1 MSKTT
6 DQQIEKSRTLVNALK
21 QRFTEV
27 SSKGVKMKDL
37 DELLCL
43 LEKLQASSMQTEEL
57 RKQLSAQVHT
67 TNDILAQV
75 KRQHKDIKDI
85 IRVTFP
91 QEKWI
96 NYGVFDKR

>member
-6 DQQIEKSRTLVNALK
+6 DQQIEKSKTLVNALK

-67 TNDILAQV
+67 TNVILAQI

>member
-1 MSKTT
+1 MGTLRILVLTAGISSDMNRSVMVPLIQMTEPMCVIT
-6 DQQIEKSRTLVNALK
+6 HPQQA
-21 QRFTEV
+21 
-27 SSKGVKMKDL
+27 
-37 DELLCL
+37 
-43 LEKLQASSMQTEEL
+43 MQ
-57 RKQLSAQVHT
+57 QHT
-67 TNDILAQV
+67 GNDILAQV